1 MRATVVMILTYLLYG
16 CAANPDKIDP
26 APVAIDAYLRDS
38 CSQLTYN
45 KARDEDALASEEE
58 EQRSVRRSDAW
69 GIALIGLP
77 VGRMAGGNREDQ
89 IAQLKGE
96 IVAIDRVRTLCGCT

>member
-1 MRATVVMILTYLLYG
+1 MRATLVPVLTFLLYG
-16 CAANPDKIDP
+16 CAANPDKIDA

-38 CSQLTYN
+38 CGQLTYN
-45 KARDEDALASEEE
+45 KAKDEDALASEEQ

-77 VGRMAGGNREDQ
+77 VGRMAGGNREDE

-96 IVAIDRVRTLCGCT
+96 LVAIDKARILCGCT